1 MSVGINEINAF
12 SEKIKEAIKRL
23 QPTLPK
29 QLSEG
34 DIVAIT
40 ELVRAYVINTLSH
53 GCGMHISLDSL
64 IEFAVMRAKN
74 EIPQKD
80 APNKDE
86 ETEQI
91 ARARDMVS
99 ASAVLS
105 NLSESHLDENI
116 PALEI
121 LLSPSYIGLANHAGQ
136 KLFSTDERESKA
148 SDYFLKSH
156 AQFIREREKK
166 EKEQEDEQ
174 KE

>member
-1 MSVGINEINAF
+1 MRVGIKEINAF

-86 ETEQI
+86 ESEQM
-91 ARARDMVS
+91 ARARDMIS
-99 ASAVLS
+99 ASPALS
-105 NLSESHLDENI
+105 KLPEKHLDENI

-121 LLSPSYIGLANHAGQ
+121 FLSTSYIGMANPEGQ
-136 KLFSTDERESKA
+136 MLYSTDERESKA

-156 AQFIREREKK
+156 AKFMRDRAKK